1 MWINKN
7 GKNFR
12 VQMSPLDEEEYN
24 KRMRIGMRVADMK
37 AKEEQDRIAS
47 LATCPDCNLKCTQS
61 GFCMRCGKDCRS
73 QLKKSN
79 SVKVRIV
86 KYKY

>member
-12 VQMSPLDEEEYN
+12 VEMSPLDEEEYLTRM
-24 KRMRIGMRVADMK
+24 KRGIYAADKK
-37 AKEEQDRIAS
+37 AKEEQNRIAS
-47 LATCPDCNLKCTQS
+47 LATCPDCNLKCTMS
-61 GFCMRCGKDCRS
+61 GFCMRCGKDCRG

-79 SVKVRIV
+79 SVKIRIV